1 MLNRLIYLLLIFL
14 TFLSSCSDS
23 EKDQPAWNKGQ
34 SEKSIRILAIGNSYS
49 QDAMEQY
56 LYDLFKAEGTE
67 AVIGNMF
74 IPGCNL
80 ETHWENVSENKNSYF
95 YFKITRGEM
104 KLISNS
110 YGLADAIKNEDWDI
124 ITLQQSS
131 ILSWDYS
138 TYDPFLQNL
147 IDWIRENTDAK
158 ILFHQTWAY
167 SEDLIIRSYSHNIKS
182 QNLMY
187 ENITES
193 VKKALEEHLQI
204 LDVIPVGTAIQNGR
218 SSSLGDTFN
227 RDGTHLEMTY
237 GRFTAAC
244 TWYEK
249 ISGKSVLD
257 NTYSPE
263 FDSASAFVAKNA
275 AHFAVLNPF
284 SLTDMS
290 FY

>member
-1 MLNRLIYLLLIFL
+1 
-14 TFLSSCSDS
+14 
-23 EKDQPAWNKGQ
+23 
-34 SEKSIRILAIGNSYS
+34 
-49 QDAMEQY
+49 
-56 LYDLFKAEGTE
+56 
-67 AVIGNMF
+67 
-74 IPGCNL
+74 
-80 ETHWENVSENKNSYF
+80 
-95 YFKITRGEM
+95 
-104 KLISNS
+104 
-110 YGLADAIKNEDWDI
+110 
-124 ITLQQSS
+124 
-131 ILSWDYS
+131 
-138 TYDPFLQNL
+138 
-147 IDWIRENTDAK
+147 
-158 ILFHQTWAY
+158 
-167 SEDLIIRSYSHNIKS
+167 
-182 QNLMY
+182 MY

-249 ISGKSVLD
+249 ISGNSVLD
-257 NTYSPE
+257 NTYFPE

-290 FY
+290 LY